1 MPQESQPAPLHQRLL
16 SRLLAPAPWQ
26 WLFLLLLCVISF
38 LALAPVPPKE
48 MDTGWDKANHFL
60 AFGSLA
66 FVGRLAWPR
75 ARKLTLPLGLVA
87 YGGAIELI
95 QYFVPGRSCEW
106 ADLFADSLGIAMG
119 LLIVMALLKLLK
131 LSGLQRA
138 A

>member
-1 MPQESQPAPLHQRLL
+1 MPQESQPAPLQQRWL

-26 WLFLLLLCVISF
+26 WLFLLLFCVISF
-38 LALAPVPPKE
+38 LALTPVPPKE

-66 FVGRLAWPR
+66 FVGHLAWPR
-75 ARKLTLPLGLVA
+75 SRTPLLPLGLVA

-119 LLIVMALLKLLK
+119 LLIVTALLKLLK

>member
-1 MPQESQPAPLHQRLL
+1 MPQESQPAPLQQRLL
-16 SRLLAPAPWQ
+16 NRVLAPAPWQ

-38 LALAPVPPKE
+38 LALAPVPPKD

-75 ARKLTLPLGLVA
+75 AHLLRLPLGLVA

-95 QYFVPGRSCEW
+95 QYFDPGRSCEW
-106 ADLFADSLGIAMG
+106 ADLFADSLGIVLG
-119 LLIVMALLKLLK
+119 LLVVTALLKLLK